1 MRFSMGTMMSKHE
14 KISDSHLELFIVFH
28 RFSTKPS
35 LPYPDFG
42 LQATTIGMGGSYLKY
57 SRYTPEVLEYFFWN
71 IFFGMFW
78 NIFGKGYLIPP
89 PRTIPGIFLAL
100 SSPYTWNIFEYIFSD
115 CLTYLGM
122 KYHVVCRKLQYLHR
136 NPSRSR
142 QPDMTAWF
150 C

>member
-1 MRFSMGTMMSKHE
+1 MSQPILATAKLHGPMASPVAPPAASVAQVPVRPWCLVAAYTGDGGDWMAGT
-14 KISDSHLELFIVFH
+14 
-28 RFSTKPS
+28 
-35 LPYPDFG
+35 
-42 LQATTIGMGGSYLKY
+42 YLKY
-57 SRYTPEVLEYFFWN
+57 SRYNPDVLEYFFWN

-100 SSPYTWNIFEYIFSD
+100 SWPYTWNIFEYISSD

-122 KYHVVCRKLQYLHR
+122 KYHVVCRQLQYLHR

>member
-1 MRFSMGTMMSKHE
+1 MLSPW
-14 KISDSHLELFIVFH
+14 
-28 RFSTKPS
+28 PS
-35 LPYPDFG
+35 AMLAG
-42 LQATTIGMGGSYLKY
+42 AGGSTWRP
-57 SRYTPEVLEYFFWN
+57 SDDGWVLLMPFGRNFTQPKWIEIWSAPILNIPGIPLRCWN
-71 IFFGMFW
+71 IFFG
-78 NIFGKGYLIPP
+78 IFFLECFGIFLARGIWYPP